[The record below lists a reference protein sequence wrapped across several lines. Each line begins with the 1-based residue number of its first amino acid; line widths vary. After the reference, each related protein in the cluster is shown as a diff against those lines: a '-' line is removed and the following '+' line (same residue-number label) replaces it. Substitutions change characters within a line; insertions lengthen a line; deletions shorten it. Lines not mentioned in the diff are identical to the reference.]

1 MSVTT
6 LKTST
11 EPAAWHPPQAVP
23 RAAAEAYLLGA
34 AGREVT
40 LQANERAW
48 RQLGWLP
55 RVLAT
60 PTAVETSCELL
71 GRRWPTPWLAAPMA
85 HLRLAHPD
93 AELALAL
100 GSAAQGAGMV
110 LSSQANTPLDI
121 VGQAI
126 ANDRQRGP
134 LWFQLYPYGQ
144 RDDWLRLAQ
153 RAQRAGFEAIVL
165 TVDAPVQWSH
175 PRARAAGFAL
185 PADWPQPNLP
195 APVQHGSL
203 DILLQA
209 ALRWEDVAWLRTRCP
224 LPLIL
229 KGILHP
235 DDARLACER
244 HLCDAL
250 IVSNHGGR
258 VLDGLPPTA
267 AALPAVL
274 EAVAQRVPVL
284 VDGGLR
290 CAADVA
296 KALALGAR
304 AVLVGRPLIQ
314 ALMQGGA
321 QDVAR
326 LWRLWRDELAGTLAL
341 LGSKS
346 IADLRAS
353 ILYHHVD

>member
-1 MSVTT
+1 MSGA
-6 LKTST
+6 TSLT
-11 EPAAWHPPQAVP
+11 AANPAAQHPQQAVP
-23 RAAAEAYLLGA
+23 HAAADAYLLGG

-40 LQANERAW
+40 LRANEAAW
-48 RQLGWLP
+48 QRLGWLP

-60 PTAVETSCELL
+60 PTAVETTCELF

-110 LSSQANTPLDI
+110 LSTQANTPLEI

-126 ANDRQRGP
+126 AHDQERGP

-195 APVQHGSL
+195 APARHGSL
-203 DILLQA
+203 DWLLQT
-209 ALRWEDVAWLRTRCP
+209 ALRWDDVAWLRVHCP

-250 IVSNHGGR
+250 VVSNHGGR

-267 AALPAVL
+267 AVLPAVL
-274 EAVAQRVPVL
+274 QAVAQRIPVL

-290 CAADVA
+290 CAADAA

-314 ALMQGGA
+314 AL
-321 QDVAR
+321 
-326 LWRLWRDELAGTLAL
+326 
-341 LGSKS
+341 
-346 IADLRAS
+346 
-353 ILYHHVD
+353 